1 MTDSAAAPTSTSIIE
16 EPPEQRRTLIVRL
29 VAQILSGA
37 GLAAGITVGAL
48 LAEQMLGSSR
58 FSGLPTVFFTIG
70 SAAAAIVMGRVSQR
84 LGRRTGLSAGYL
96 TGALGSVGVVLA
108 ASIGSIV
115 LLFASL
121 LVYGA
126 GAATNLQAR
135 YAGADLAAPSRRGR
149 AVSIVL
155 VATAV
160 GAILGPNLVRMTGA
174 FATKIGSPALSGPFM
189 LAGVAYAAGAVVLWL
204 FLRPDPLVLARSL
217 AAAESSRTAND
228 GTIPSQLTAA
238 SQSHRSWSWA
248 VASGAGIMILTQL
261 IMVAIMTMTPI
272 HIEHHGHAIGVTGIV
287 IGAHVAGML
296 LPSPFSGW
304 LVDRFGYLSISVAAG
319 VTLLAAG
326 LIAAWAPVDSVATLI
341 LALVLL
347 GLGWNLG
354 LVSGTTLVTDAVP
367 LATRARTQGRSR
379 LWHRACG
386 CHCRSELWGDFR
398 GHQLRHP
405 RSRWWPSRLGDH
417 PDSRAGPRKSPR
429 RTGELS
435 DLAALNRLVRGMQ
448 CAN

>member
-1 MTDSAAAPTSTSIIE
+1 MTGSAAAPTSTSIIE
-16 EPPEQRRTLIVRL
+16 EPPEQRRTLIVLL

-70 SAAAAIVMGRVSQR
+70 SAAAAVVLGRVSQR
-84 LGRRTGLSAGYL
+84 SGRRTGLSAGYL

-108 ASIGSIV
+108 ASIGNVV
-115 LLFASL
+115 LLFAAL

-160 GAILGPNLVRMTGA
+160 GAILGPNLVSATGMV
-174 FATKIGSPALSGPFM
+174 ATKIGFPALAGPFM
-189 LAGVAYAAGAVVLWL
+189 LAGLAYSAGAVVLWL
-204 FLRPDPLVLARSL
+204 LLRPDPLLLARSI
-217 AAAESSRTAND
+217 AAEVSSGSATRAE
-228 GTIPSQLTAA
+228 A
-238 SQSHRSWSWA
+238 SKAGAVPVARQRWSWA
-248 VASGAGIMILTQL
+248 LASGAGIMILTQL
-261 IMVAIMTMTPI
+261 IMVAIMTITPI
-272 HIEHHGHAIGVTGIV
+272 HIEHHGHGVELTRIV
-287 IGAHVAGML
+287 IGAHVAGMF

-304 LVDRFGYLSISVAAG
+304 LVDRYGYLAIAVAAG

-326 LIAAWAPVDSVATLI
+326 LIAAWAPVDSVATLV

-347 GLGWNLG
+347 GVGWNRG
-354 LVSGTTLVTDAVP
+354 RVSGTTLVTDAVP
-367 LATRARTQGRSR
+367 LEPRARTHGVV
-379 LWHRACG
+379 
-386 CHCRSELWGDFR
+386 D
-398 GHQLRHP
+398 
-405 RSRWWPSRLGDH
+405 LGIAL
-417 PDSRAGPRKSPR
+417 AGA
-429 RTGELS
+429 GGGLS
-435 DLAALNRLVRGMQ
+435 SGLIFAATSYATLTLTIGLLALLIIPIVT
-448 CAN
+448 